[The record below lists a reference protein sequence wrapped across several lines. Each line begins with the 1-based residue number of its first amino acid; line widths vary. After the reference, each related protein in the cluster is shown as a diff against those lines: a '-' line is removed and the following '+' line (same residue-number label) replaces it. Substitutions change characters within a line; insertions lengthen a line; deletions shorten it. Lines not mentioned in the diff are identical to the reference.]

1 MSDIQDDDISNLILG
16 ASSKSAPTP
25 TFNVNPSKETKNDF
39 DVNKSYGTPSKL
51 LDNLK
56 VTESSGDPYALNKD
70 TKAMGNYQFIPETTI
85 DLHKKGVRFNPLD
98 EKESRAAADWYISK
112 LAEQNGGDYKKAM
125 AQYGGF
131 KTKDPTAYVNKVLNG
146 VDFAK
151 QAEPTTIATPQQEDD
166 EIGSLILGS
175 SGNVEAEKKQT
186 FPKPKKEFPVNTV
199 APYDFAKPHAQDPNA
214 RAAAVIDT
222 LNPLGVLPA
231 ISGTIGYGVGRI
243 AGKSPQEASKFAEKA
258 TNELGFDV
266 FQNMVGKAT
275 NQLESPDYEHSQLGD
290 FVGKYWN
297 KGADWIA
304 QKTGAPKED
313 IENAIQATL
322 LAYGGKSLVSGKPS
336 AKPTTLADVGK
347 PTPKTSETTIL
358 STSETPN
365 AGAKYEVPTYIRNQQ
380 GRATGA
386 EVAQEVEANKVAQ
399 ETKKVESEMH
409 PITESAIAE
418 GVNAGESVHQGAVN
432 NHNKALSLDVP
443 VELTEGQAT
452 QKPDLISDEKNAR
465 AASPRFVE
473 RFNQQNVALRKNIE
487 KLKKDVAPDTN
498 AIDYVDNAENAIGHV
513 ETEQIARKQK
523 TNEAYK
529 ILEEANGGKFPVNS
543 QLFAKNAI
551 ESLAKNEDY
560 EFLPK
565 IISDRLQDYV
575 SGKRVMNFNQ
585 FDNLRTIISRSTREF
600 QQANNGNAVHAL
612 SLVRQALEDLP
623 MGEQTSNIKALAD
636 NARKLA
642 KADFDL
648 ENTNKL
654 YSDVV
659 NKKSDSS
666 NFIQNNILRGK
677 NKDFE
682 NAIQL
687 MSKNEDFMQHI
698 KQGTMDYILREST
711 DASGNIKTAKFKNL
725 IDNLDVNGRLDTLYG
740 KETAQK
746 LKNISEVGQLISA
759 EPEGGYINKSNSMV
773 VAKQLIKKGI
783 QGSIIAKF
791 PYGGQVAAEKLDEFV
806 NSMFKESHANR
817 ALKPGAGST
826 IKTQAIEEPTSID
839 IYGDQNS
846 VNK

>member
-16 ASSKSAPTP
+16 ASSKSALTP
-25 TFNVNPSKETKNDF
+25 TFNVNPSKETKTDF
-39 DVNKSYGTPSKL
+39 DVNKTYGTPSKL

-98 EKESRAAADWYISK
+98 EKESRAAADWYINQ

-151 QAEPTTIATPQQEDD
+151 QAEPTTIATLQQEDD
-166 EIGSLILGS
+166 EISNLILGS

-199 APYDFAKPHAQDPNA
+199 APYDLSKPRAQNPNA

-347 PTPKTSETTIL
+347 PTPKTAETTIL

-409 PITESAIAE
+409 PITESAIVE

-452 QKPDLISDEKNAR
+452 QDPQLISNERNDR
-465 AASPRFVE
+465 AASPRLAE
-473 RFNQQNVALRKNIE
+473 RFNEQNSSLKQNIE
-487 KLKKDVAPDTN
+487 KVKIDVAPEVN
-498 AIDYVDNAENAIGHV
+498 AIDYVDNAQNAIKHIEAEKAANV
-513 ETEQIARKQK
+513 EK
-523 TNEAYK
+523 TTQAYK
-529 ILEEANGGKFPVNS
+529 ILEEANGGKFPVNG
-543 QLFAKNAI
+543 QLFAKDVL
-551 ESLAKNEDY
+551 EKLQQQDRFKY
-560 EFLPK
+560 LPK
-565 IISDRLQDYV
+565 EYQDTINNYAT
-575 SGKRVMNFNQ
+575 GKQTMNFNL
-585 FDNLRTIISRSTREF
+585 FENLRSDLAEDMRTADRAGQGKLKNILGT
-600 QQANNGNAVHAL
+600 
-612 SLVRQALEDLP
+612 VRKSLEDLP
-623 MGEQTSNIKALAD
+623 MGGQTENIKALAN

-648 ENTNKL
+648 ENSNKL
-654 YSDVV
+654 YKDVV
-659 NKKSDSS
+659 SGKADSS
-666 NFIQNNILRGK
+666 NFIQSNILRST
-677 NKDFE
+677 NKDFA
-682 NAIQL
+682 NSIKL
-687 MSKNEDFMQHI
+687 MSKNENFMQHI
-698 KQGTMDYILREST
+698 KQGTMDYIIREST

-725 IDNLDVNGRLDTLYG
+725 IDNLDVNGKLDMLYG

-746 LKNISEVGQLISA
+746 LKNIADVGQLIEARPKGSFVN
-759 EPEGGYINKSNSMV
+759 ESNTMV
-773 VAKQLIKKGI
+773 VGKELAKNALKG
-783 QGSIIAKF
+783 GIIAKF
-791 PYGGQVAAEKLDEFV
+791 PYGGQVAAQKLDEFI
-806 NSMFKESHANR
+806 NSMFKESHANK
-817 ALKPGAGST
+817 ALRPGAGST
-826 IKTQAIEEPTSID
+826 IKIKTNEEPTNID
-839 IYGDQNS
+839 IFGDQNS